1 MSWLEREAVTR
12 ISHESLRCQ
21 PARCADQTAWKFLQH
36 RRQIVAAIFATHSY
50 ADASL
55 QPLSSNDRAR
65 STMLEFV
72 VVVAKKRTRR
82 ESSTVRLERSIAKL
96 HREFRRFRADVRV
109 KFAEVGTNFAEVGTH
124 FADVGAHFAD
134 VGAHFA
140 DVGTQFGLVRAEFVV
155 VRREMSDGFAALRQE
170 IRGEF
175 ATRAEMMAG
184 FEAIQQE
191 TSKAFAELSLQIVV
205 AFGDVRRD
213 MAAMDERLTTSIDR
227 LRTDVVD
234 LDRRLKS

>member
-1 MSWLEREAVTR
+1 
-12 ISHESLRCQ
+12 
-21 PARCADQTAWKFLQH
+21 
-36 RRQIVAAIFATHSY
+36 
-50 ADASL
+50 
-55 QPLSSNDRAR
+55 
-65 STMLEFV
+65 
-72 VVVAKKRTRR
+72 
-82 ESSTVRLERSIAKL
+82 
-96 HREFRRFRADVRV
+96 
-109 KFAEVGTNFAEVGTH
+109 
-124 FADVGAHFAD
+124 
-134 VGAHFA
+134 
-140 DVGTQFGLVRAEFVV
+140 

-227 LRTDVVD
+227 LRTEVVD